1 MLDLTP
7 LTLEVSSMKNF
18 RLGKQET
25 RFADLIWDNAP
36 INSTELVR
44 LAAEVMKWKKSTTY
58 TMLRR
63 LCERGIFKN
72 EDAMVSAI
80 LTRDEFYG
88 RQSKEYVENTFG
100 GSLPKF
106 ITSFIGDKGLSAK
119 QADEL
124 IRLIN
129 EHKKED

>member
-1 MLDLTP
+1 MR
-7 LTLEVSSMKNF
+7 NF

-44 LAAEVMKWKKSTTY
+44 LTAEVMKWKKSTTY

-72 EDAMVSAI
+72 EDAMVSAV
-80 LTRDEFYG
+80 LSRDEFYG
-88 RQSKEYVENTFG
+88 NQSREYVEDTFG

-106 ITSFIGDKGLSAK
+106 ITSFIGGKRLSAK

-129 EHKKED
+129 KNKRED